1 MKLYNKF
8 IIIFFLILLSSCAN
22 IPDKKYSKDKQRIY
36 FSSSGFALIYNET
49 VYKEK
54 IVNKKLPEDKFVVL
68 HSHLKRNTP
77 IKIINPVNG
86 IAVDAVILKKAKY
99 PKIFNLVINNKIANA
114 LKLNLNDPYIEVNE
128 IKKNKTF
135 VAKEGNTFDEE
146 KNVLDKVPVND
157 VLMDDLSKDKKKE
170 KKIIVNKSNYIL
182 VISDFYYLDSAK
194 NLQKDLKKKTNINDI
209 NIKKINNNEFRLFA
223 GPFKNFN
230 SLKSTYISL
239 NNLGFDELNI
249 YKENE

>member
-1 MKLYNKF
+1 MKFYNKLT
-8 IIIFFLILLSSCAN
+8 IIFFLILLNSCAN
-22 IPDKKYSKDKQRIY
+22 IPDKKYSQGKEKIY
-36 FSSSGFALIYNET
+36 FSSSGFALIYNESI
-49 VYKEK
+49 YNEK
-54 IVNKKLPEDKFVVL
+54 IVNKKLPENKFVVL

-77 IKIINPVNG
+77 IKITNPDNG
-86 IAVDAVILKKAKY
+86 IVVDAVILKKAKY
-99 PKIFNLVINNKIANA
+99 PEIFNLVINNEIANA

-135 VAKEGNTFDEE
+135 IAKEGNTFDEE
-146 KNVLDKVPVND
+146 KNVLDKAPVND

-182 VISDFYYLDSAK
+182 VISDFYFLDSAK

-209 NIKKINNNEFRLFA
+209 NIKKINNNEFRLFV